1 MAKVKEV
8 FMKGVFCVCA
18 CFSVFAVA
26 LICVFLFANGL
37 PAMREI
43 GLWDF
48 LSGKS
53 WSPSSSVYGIL
64 PMILASI
71 YVTAGA
77 ILIGVPT
84 GILSAV
90 FLVCFCPK
98 WLYRILKPCVDLLAG
113 IPSIVYGFFGLNVI
127 VPAIRNIFGVSGSS
141 MLAASL
147 ILGIMIL
154 PTITGVSESAIRAVP
169 QSYYEGSLA
178 LGATH
183 ERSVFFSVVPAAK
196 SGITAGV
203 VLGVGRAIGE
213 TMAIVMVEGNQPIM
227 PSGLLDG
234 LRTMTANI
242 MIEMGYATD
251 LHRGALVATGVVLF
265 VFIMAINLL
274 VSLIKRK
281 GGAGK

>member
-53 WSPSSSVYGIL
+53 WSPSSGVYGIL

-169 QSYYEGSLA
+169 QSYYGGSLA